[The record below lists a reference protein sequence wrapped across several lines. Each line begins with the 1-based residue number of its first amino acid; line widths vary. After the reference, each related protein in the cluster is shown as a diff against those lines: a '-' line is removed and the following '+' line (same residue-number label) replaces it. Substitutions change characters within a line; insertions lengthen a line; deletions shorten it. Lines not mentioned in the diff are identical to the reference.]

1 MEYRKLP
8 PELASHGDF
17 GKALKGPGP
26 MEFTPEMKAKMAR
39 DEELKQERIPL
50 AEKCRTGTMSVEETT
65 LPYRLYVP
73 EGMERGEKYPL
84 VLFLHGGGERGE
96 DNLSQMVANDGACV
110 FIRRQ
115 LEGKGEK
122 CFVLAP
128 QCSQAGYGWLEQH
141 CLTAK
146 AILDEVMGQYPVDEN
161 RLYLTGMSMGGGG
174 CWRMNYMFPELFA
187 AVVPMCS
194 GIAVKSGGEIDEK
207 AAEQAAEAFAGKPLW
222 IFHAEDD
229 VVVPVGTSRAL
240 VKALEAQGKK
250 RGQDFFYTEYAAQ
263 YGFNHGCWDPAY
275 QWDLMLAWMFQQSN
289 APVVMPE
296 DPHMPPPE
304 VMEQFMFQEQQKKE
318 ARQAYLSCFE
328 AREKKTQDVTL
339 PYRLYVPEGGGE
351 GLPLVVLLHGI
362 GGCGQDNE
370 MQILD
375 NDAVIDWY
383 KAITEG
389 KIEPCCLLVPQCIMP
404 IPYTRWEFEYLEVVH
419 QIVEELVA
427 EFKLD
432 TTRLYLTGLSL
443 GGYGS
448 WSLNRLH
455 PDTFAAVVSCC
466 PACLGGSMMNNWIDH
481 ENLEACALTLGNKPL
496 WMFHSEDDMA
506 VPAEIT
512 KIMAKK
518 LDEMGSEYHMTI
530 YPAEK
535 HYNHGCWE
543 PAYKDQEMLRWL
555 MAQHL

>member
-1 MEYRKLP
+1 MEYGKLP
-8 PELASHGDF
+8 PELRSHGDF
-17 GKALKGPGP
+17 GKAMKGPGP
-26 MEFTPEMKAKMAR
+26 MEFTEEMKARMKK
-39 DEELKQERIPL
+39 DEALKQARLPL
-50 AEKCRTGTMSVEETT
+50 AEKCLTGEITLEGTT

-73 EGMERGEKYPL
+73 EEMEAGARYPL

-128 QCSQAGYGWLEQH
+128 QCSQDGYGWLEQH
-141 CLTAK
+141 CLAAK
-146 AILDEVMGQYPVDEN
+146 AALDEICGKYPVDTD

-194 GIAVKSGGEIDEK
+194 AIAVLPGAAIDEK
-207 AAEQAAEAFAGKPLW
+207 AAAQAAEAFAGKPLW

-240 VKALEAQGKK
+240 VRALQAKGKK
-250 RGQDFFYTEYAAQ
+250 LGQDFFYTEYGAE
-263 YGFNHGCWDPAY
+263 YGYNHGCWDPAY
-275 QWDLMLAWMFQQSN
+275 EWELMLTWLFQQSN

-318 ARQAYLSCFE
+318 ARRAYLACFE
-328 AREKKTQDVTL
+328 AREKKTGNFTL
-339 PYRLYVPEGGGE
+339 PYRLYMPEGAGDN
-351 GLPLVVLLHGI
+351 LPLVVLLHGI
-362 GGCGQDNE
+362 GGCGCDNE

-383 KAITEG
+383 KAINEG
-389 KIEPCCLLVPQCIMP
+389 TIEPCGLLVPQCIMP
-404 IPYTRWEFEYLEVVH
+404 IPNTRWEFEYLEAVD
-419 QIVEELVA
+419 QIVDDLVQ
-427 EFKLD
+427 EYGLD
-432 TTRLYLTGLSL
+432 TSRLYLTGLSL

-455 PDTFAAVVSCC
+455 PEKYAAVVSCC
-466 PACLGGSMMNNWIDH
+466 PACLGGTMMNSWIDH
-481 ENLEACALTLGNKPL
+481 ENLGACALALRNKPL

-512 KIMAKK
+512 KTMAKK

-543 PAYKDQEMLRWL
+543 LAYKETEMLRWL